1 MEGFE
6 GLSLFVEI
14 VRAHWR
20 YLRWIVALWIY
31 FGVSVATFGLGFVG
45 ILGVFGLALGALMA
59 DRRRE
64 AADSDDFRKTALF
77 HRYGRQ
83 LRYSTFSIPV
93 QQGWESGEAVRL
105 AGELRDGIAAS
116 IAQRLPGAV
125 DVLSP
130 REIKDLDARGE
141 SGKILVRIRSLSH
154 RRSLLVHFLHFAP
167 VGQSVT
173 AHHFTFLRCA
183 YSTLDEIAFIY
194 FSPFTI
200 WIWGLAW
207 LQKRHSVL
215 SHLNMSVSNSFDEI
229 DLKTLLEATNY
240 VISDVTEAVLKDN
253 GLLTE
258 ELHQLIVNNT
268 NYNHQRLDLRHANNV
283 RLGAVTNL
291 TSPAAVN

>member
-6 GLSLFVEI
+6 GLGLFVEI

-20 YLRWIVALWIY
+20 YLRWIVASWIY
-31 FGVSVATFGLGFVG
+31 FGVSVATFGVGFVG
-45 ILGVFGLALGALMA
+45 ILGVFGLALAALMA

-64 AADSDDFRKTALF
+64 AADNDDFRETALF

-93 QQGWESGEAVRL
+93 QQAWESGEAVRL
-105 AGELRDGIAAS
+105 AGDLRDSIAERV
-116 IAQRLPGAV
+116 AQRLPGAV

-130 REIKDLDARGE
+130 REIKDLDARDE
-141 SGKILVRIRSLSH
+141 RGKILVRIRSLSH

-173 AHHFTFLRCA
+173 AHHFTFLRCTHK
-183 YSTLDEIAFIY
+183 TLDELAFIY
-194 FSPFTI
+194 FSPFSI
-200 WIWGLAW
+200 WVWGLAW
-207 LQKRHSVL
+207 LQKRYSVL
-215 SHLNMSVSNSFDEI
+215 SHLSMNVANSFDEI

-240 VISDVTEAVLKDN
+240 VISDVTEAVLRDN

-291 TSPAAVN
+291 ASPAAVN